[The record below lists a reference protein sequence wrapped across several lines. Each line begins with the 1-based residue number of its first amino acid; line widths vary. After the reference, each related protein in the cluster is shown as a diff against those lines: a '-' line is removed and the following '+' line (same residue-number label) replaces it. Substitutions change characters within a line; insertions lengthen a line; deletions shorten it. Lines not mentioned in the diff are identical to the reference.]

1 MSANAKPARTRILH
15 VVTGGFSGATQVA
28 LDLVR
33 AGAEGGRFEVKLALR
48 SKRHT
53 PMDRVERL
61 RKEGLQVE
69 LVPGWSHLAT
79 VLALRALC
87 QRWKPDLVV
96 AHGFPEHLL
105 ARWAGLWAGVPHLVH
120 VEHNSRERYTRW
132 RLWQAKRLAR
142 HSDAIVGCSEGVR
155 QSLLGLGMPLD
166 RTIAI
171 PNGIRV
177 APFETAAA
185 HPFPSRTPGLVMAA
199 RFAGQKDHLTLLR
212 GLAVLRDRHGLTPPL
227 LLAGGGSKRH
237 REAAQRLCRELG
249 LEGQVQFL
257 GHCSTLPQLL
267 MTHRFAVL
275 CTHYEGMPLSLVEGM
290 AAGCAVLGSDVP
302 GVREMLRDGDT
313 GRLVPHE
320 DPEAWAAAL
329 AALFSDSEGAAAM
342 AERGRVEA
350 LNRFRHDQML
360 AAYER
365 LFERLI
371 DGASPLSIDSP
382 AA

>member
-1 MSANAKPARTRILH
+1 MNADAQPARARILH

-33 AGAEGGRFEVKLALR
+33 AGADGGRFDVMLALR
-48 SKRHT
+48 RKRHT
-53 PMDRVERL
+53 PMDRVAQL
-61 RKEGLQVE
+61 REEGLQVA
-69 LVPGWSHLAT
+69 LVPGWSHVAT
-79 VLALRALC
+79 VMALRALC
-87 QRWKPDLVV
+87 RRWQPDLLV

-120 VEHNSRERYTRW
+120 VEHNSRERYSRW
-132 RLWQAKRLAR
+132 RLWQARRLAVR
-142 HSDAIVGCSEGVR
+142 SDAIVGCSDGVR
-155 QSLLGLGMPLD
+155 ESLLNLGMPAA

-171 PNGIRV
+171 PNGIRI
-177 APFETAAA
+177 APFEAATA
-185 HPFPSRTPGLVMAA
+185 HPFASRVPGLVMAA

-212 GLAVLRDRHGLTPPL
+212 GLALLRDRHGMTPPL
-227 LLAGGGSKRH
+227 LLAGGGSARH
-237 REAAQRLCRELG
+237 RDAAVRLCQELG
-249 LEGQVQFL
+249 LQGQVQFL
-257 GHCSTLPQLL
+257 GHCATLPQLL

-275 CTHYEGMPLSLVEGM
+275 STHYEGMPLSLVEGM

-320 DPEAWAAAL
+320 DPGAWAEGL
-329 AALFSDSEGAAAM
+329 AALLRDTDGAAAM

-350 LNRFRHDQML
+350 TSRFRHDQML
-360 AAYER
+360 AAYES

-371 DGASPLSIDSP
+371 ATERSPSIAASGR
-382 AA
+382 